1 MPRKRVRNAI
11 QKHHISYEPEIIT
24 KIYSGEHF
32 AITMLNR
39 RTKNVSKG
47 FIECIKVWIEKAE
60 LIAVDL
66 DEKEKETEIY

>member
-1 MPRKRVRNAI
+1 MRKRRRVRNKI
-11 QKHHISYEPEIIT
+11 QEHHLSYDPEITT
-24 KIYSGEHF
+24 KIYSGEHY

-60 LIAVDL
+60 KVAVDL
-66 DEKEKETEIY
+66 DV